1 MNFVYICKDGDNEE
15 LKYSIRSI
23 VANCN
28 VDNVWVV
35 GGRPSWYTGEY
46 IEVKQNL
53 SKYKNAHNNFK
64 TICNSSEIPENFIF
78 MNDDFFVMK
87 QTENITTYFDRTLL
101 NKIERYE
108 SILGRNSYINRMKTT
123 HQKLLSMQIE
133 SPLNYEI
140 HVPMLINKNN
150 FKKVVGM
157 NHNLLYRSMYGNI
170 YNIQGSEMEDVKV
183 YDSVNMQSLS
193 YDYTSNK
200 YNFLSTESGSFIK
213 LKNDGVFDMLNL
225 KTKYEKN

>member
-1 MNFVYICKDGDNEE
+1 
-15 LKYSIRSI
+15 
-23 VANCN
+23 
-28 VDNVWVV
+28 
-35 GGRPSWYTGEY
+35 
-46 IEVKQNL
+46 
-53 SKYKNAHNNFK
+53 
-64 TICNSSEIPENFIF
+64 
-78 MNDDFFVMK
+78 MK

-133 SPLNYEI
+133 LPLNYEI

>member
-15 LKYSIRSI
+15 LRYSIRSI
-23 VANCN
+23 VKNCN
-28 VDNVWVV
+28 VENIWVV
-35 GGRPSWYTGEY
+35 GGKPSWYSGNY
-46 IEVKQNL
+46 IEVRQNL

-64 TICNSSEIPENFIF
+64 HICESSEIPEDFIF
-78 MNDDFFVMK
+78 MNDDFFVTK

-108 SILGRNSYINRMKTT
+108 NILGRNSYINRMKATQ
-123 HQKLLSMQIE
+123 QKLLSMQIDT
-133 SPLNYEI
+133 PLNYEI

-150 FKKVVGM
+150 FKKIVGI
-157 NHNLLYRSMYGNI
+157 NHNLLYRSMYGNV
-170 YNIQGSEMEDVKV
+170 YGVEGDEMEDVKV

-200 YNFLSTESGSFIK
+200 YNFLSTEYGSFIK
-213 LKNDGVFDMLNL
+213 LKNDGFFDTLNL
-225 KTKYEKN
+225 KTKYEKS

>member
-15 LKYSIRSI
+15 LRYSIRSI
-23 VANCN
+23 VKNCDVEN
-28 VDNVWVV
+28 IWVV
-35 GGRPSWYTGEY
+35 GGKPSWYIGNY

-64 TICNSSEIPENFIF
+64 HICDSSEIPEDFIF
-78 MNDDFFVMK
+78 MNDDFFITK

-108 SILGRNSYINRMKTT
+108 NILGRNSYINRMKTT
-123 HQKLLSMQIE
+123 QQKLLSMQINT
-133 SPLNYEI
+133 PLNYEI

-150 FKKVVGM
+150 FKKIVGI

-170 YNIQGSEMEDVKV
+170 YGVKGNEIEDVKV

-193 YDYTSNK
+193 YDYASNK

-213 LKNDGVFDMLNL
+213 LKNDGVFDMFNL